1 MKIGTRVVIN
11 EVDGLPT
18 TRSGSGIIVSAQD
31 KCCDETCLGRMITV
45 RVDKNNPMI
54 ETLGYD
60 HFDVEV
66 CITAVRLDETVA
78 VSSEFPLK
86 SVPSNTID
94 LKASPIYK
102 GLMKPPGGGVEYAHE
117 PRELGPHECFYV
129 GVEEWVD
136 AKAECSGIKATCLRH
151 GQAAKRAV
159 LAK

>member
-1 MKIGTRVVIN
+1 MKIGTRVVID

-78 VSSEFPLK
+78 VSSEFPLE
-86 SVPSNTID
+86 
-94 LKASPIYK
+94 SPIYK
-102 GLMKPPGGGVEYAHE
+102 GLMKPPGGGVEYVHE
-117 PRELGPHECFYV
+117 PRELEPHECFYV

-136 AKAECSGIKATCLRH
+136 ETAECSGIKATCLRH
-151 GQAAKRAV
+151 GRAAKRAI

>member
-1 MKIGTRVVIN
+1 MKIGTRVIID

-66 CITAVRLDETVA
+66 CITAVRLEEEKQPTRTEFSLESA
-78 VSSEFPLK
+78 TGQFIRSSTNEKRAIL
-86 SVPSNTID
+86 
-94 LKASPIYK
+94 
-102 GLMKPPGGGVEYAHE
+102 AHE
-117 PRELGPHECFYV
+117 PRELLPHECFYV
-129 GVEEWVD
+129 GVEPWVD
-136 AKAECSGIKATCLRH
+136 ETAECSGNKATCPRH
-151 GQAAKRAV
+151 GRAAKRTV
-159 LAK
+159 LAKEQS

>member
-66 CITAVRLDETVA
+66 CITAVRLEEEKQPART
-78 VSSEFPLK
+78 EFPLYSATGEFMRTLTNEK
-86 SVPSNTID
+86 RVI
-94 LKASPIYK
+94 L
-102 GLMKPPGGGVEYAHE
+102 AHQS
-117 PRELGPHECFYV
+117 RELMPHECFYN
-129 GVEEWVD
+129 GVESWRDGVD
-136 AKAECSGIKATCLRH
+136 DSVECSGIKATCPRH
-151 GQAAKRAV
+151 G
-159 LAK
+159 